1 MIKSKA
7 QEDAGNLVDLH
18 TPLSDY
24 DKLVLQNVY
33 GQTPERKPVTRQPY
47 DSLYVKL
54 IRQRDS
60 WNRN

>member
-18 TPLSDY
+18 TPLTDY
-24 DKLVLQNVY
+24 DKLVLLNVY
-33 GQTPERKPVTRQPY
+33 GLSPEAKSVKRQPY

-54 IRQRDS
+54 KRQES
-60 WNRN
+60 L